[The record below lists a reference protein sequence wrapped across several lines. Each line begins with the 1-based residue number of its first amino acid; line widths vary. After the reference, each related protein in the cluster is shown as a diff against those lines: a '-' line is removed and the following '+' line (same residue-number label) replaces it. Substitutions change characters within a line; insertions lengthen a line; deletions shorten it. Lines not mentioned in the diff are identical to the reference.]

1 MSDLEQLLEIAK
13 LGHAL
18 CATAD
23 CSHPWA
29 KDFKN
34 RLLVRIAK
42 LPPHL
47 RDEVLQPDYNPDTP
61 NAQDMPRRQTTKGQ

>member
-1 MSDLEQLLEIAK
+1 MNDCQQLIEIAK
-13 LGHAL
+13 LSHAL

-34 RLLVRIAK
+34 QLLVKIAK
-42 LPPHL
+42 LPSHI
-47 RDEVLQPDYNPDTP
+47 RDEVINPNYNPSQP
-61 NAQDMPRRQTTKGQ
+61 KP